1 MKTKII
7 MLMLAMVL
15 AASPVFGGSY
25 TITTTAEEDAA
36 ILEEA
41 TKQGQTADE
50 YMVEY
55 MRNAVV
61 PHVARLR
68 SDKRANAW
76 AGIQKACNGGD
87 QAACGKVNAALSALG
102 LQ

>member
-1 MKTKII
+1 MKTTI
-7 MLMLAMVL
+7 MLLLAL
-15 AASPVFGGSY
+15 FLSATPVMGGSY

>member
-1 MKTKII
+1 MKTTIVS
-7 MLMLAMVL
+7 LVLAMVFVASSAL
-15 AASPVFGGSY
+15 AGTY

-41 TKQGQTADE
+41 TKHGQTAAE
-50 YMVEY
+50 YMAEY

-61 PHVARLR
+61 PHVARLK

-76 AGIQKACNGGD
+76 AGVQKACDDGD
-87 QAACGKVNAALSALG
+87 QVACGKVSAALGALG
-102 LQ
+102 LE

>member
-1 MKTKII
+1 MKAILI
-7 MLMLAMVL
+7 SLVLAMVL
-15 AASPVFGGSY
+15 AASPVLAGTY

-41 TKQGQTADE
+41 QKSGQTADE
-50 YMVEY
+50 YMAEY

-76 AGIQKACNGGD
+76 AGIQKACDGGN
-87 QAACGKVNAALSALG
+87 QAACGKVSAALGALG
-102 LQ
+102 LE